1 MVNYVILTILI
12 VILNCE
18 FDPYRQRLD
27 PKDFEEEIL
36 NKLSRD
42 KNLNRRKLSSGISK
56 YIDPTSILTFS
67 NEYIFEKFSVRIKAQ
82 GGDISSVYLPNMYD
96 NTSILWYNMEIK
108 DENKE
113 IIPLDLH
120 VNNCS
125 INEDNKIVVHTNLKE
140 NYELYIKIKMRHNVK
155 NSVNSSTNNFLY
167 QMIMIYI
174 PHDFEGAICKYTFT
188 SGSNSIIVGLQEDKF
203 VQLNSN
209 TYIYDG
215 NCPSSYIIDY
225 LRLTPYQVT
234 WNVYN
239 EISMSIIQ
247 IPSWVYIK
255 VQKSYFDGSNYN
267 FTKNELLT
275 SIKENDTL
283 QIDEFYKLTFR
294 NFEKKEGYFKLNL
307 TFSSSPIFWNV
318 TENDIKNTSTDETI
332 SLAKD
337 ILQNDTSSK
346 PDYYKIG
353 KWVYQNIEYNKSY
366 LGKDLSISEIIEL
379 KQGVCH
385 HYSILYNSLL
395 NSIGIETVYASGYS
409 VKNLNEPTNG
419 RHGWTVAKINGKWIG
434 LDATWGIFSGY
445 LPLCHLFQNFGLSY
459 LTSYNSIEGDVKFN
473 EKSDEVKL
481 IEIVNFHCD
490 MPYLDINR
498 KCKLCKEIDDKY
510 PYYDFNTGECISKC
524 TKVTYNNICYD
535 NCNQIDSK
543 HKYEKN
549 ENNECIMIN
558 SENSTKLANSDNS
571 KNSGMYINKINLL
584 FLISLLL
591 LF

>member
-1 MVNYVILTILI
+1 
-12 VILNCE
+12 
-18 FDPYRQRLD
+18 
-27 PKDFEEEIL
+27 
-36 NKLSRD
+36 
-42 KNLNRRKLSSGISK
+42 
-56 YIDPTSILTFS
+56 
-67 NEYIFEKFSVRIKAQ
+67 
-82 GGDISSVYLPNMYD
+82 
-96 NTSILWYNMEIK
+96 MEIK

-283 QIDEFYKLTFR
+283 QIDEFYRLTFE

-353 KWVYQNIEYNKSY
+353 KWVYQNIEYNISY
-366 LGKDLSISEIIEL
+366 FGENLSISEIIKL
-379 KQGVCH
+379 KQGVCQ

-409 VKNLNEPTNG
+409 V
-419 RHGWTVAKINGKWIG
+419 
-434 LDATWGIFSGY
+434 
-445 LPLCHLFQNFGLSY
+445 
-459 LTSYNSIEGDVKFN
+459 
-473 EKSDEVKL
+473 
-481 IEIVNFHCD
+481 
-490 MPYLDINR
+490 
-498 KCKLCKEIDDKY
+498 
-510 PYYDFNTGECISKC
+510 
-524 TKVTYNNICYD
+524 
-535 NCNQIDSK
+535 
-543 HKYEKN
+543 
-549 ENNECIMIN
+549 
-558 SENSTKLANSDNS
+558 
-571 KNSGMYINKINLL
+571 
-584 FLISLLL
+584 
-591 LF
+591 

>member
-42 KNLNRRKLSSGISK
+42 KDLNRRKLSSGISK

-82 GGDISSVYLPNMYD
+82 GGDISSVYLPNIYD

-125 INEDNKIVVHTNLKE
+125 INGNNIVVHTNLKE
-140 NYELYIKIKMRHNVK
+140 NYELYIKIKMRHDVK

-167 QMIMIYI
+167 QKIWIYI
-174 PHDFEGAICKYTFT
+174 PTFIDAICKYTFT
-188 SGSNSIIVGLQEDKF
+188 SGSNSIIVGLQDDKF

-215 NCPSSYIIDY
+215 NCPTSYYIIDN

-247 IPSWVYIK
+247 IPKLAYIL

-353 KWVYQNIEYNKSY
+353 KWVYQNIEYNINYS
-366 LGKDLSISEIIEL
+366 GKNLSISEIIKL
-379 KQGVCH
+379 KQGVCQ

-409 VKNLNEPTNG
+409 V
-419 RHGWTVAKINGKWIG
+419 
-434 LDATWGIFSGY
+434 
-445 LPLCHLFQNFGLSY
+445 
-459 LTSYNSIEGDVKFN
+459 
-473 EKSDEVKL
+473 
-481 IEIVNFHCD
+481 
-490 MPYLDINR
+490 
-498 KCKLCKEIDDKY
+498 
-510 PYYDFNTGECISKC
+510 
-524 TKVTYNNICYD
+524 
-535 NCNQIDSK
+535 
-543 HKYEKN
+543 
-549 ENNECIMIN
+549 
-558 SENSTKLANSDNS
+558 
-571 KNSGMYINKINLL
+571 
-584 FLISLLL
+584 
-591 LF
+591 